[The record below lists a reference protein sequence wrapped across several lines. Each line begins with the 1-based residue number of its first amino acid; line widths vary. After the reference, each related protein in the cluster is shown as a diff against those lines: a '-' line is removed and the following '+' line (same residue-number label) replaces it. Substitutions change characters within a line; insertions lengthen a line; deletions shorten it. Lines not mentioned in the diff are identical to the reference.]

1 MTAVAEGIE
10 GLWVEP
16 SEGEPLLAEIDRFVG
31 SLEPGSEA
39 AGRYARLRAVVA
51 EGPDGGRV
59 PDDLVAALQNLLEI
73 ALGSRS
79 VRHFHGPGA
88 ERALAALYARTPR
101 GAAVERA
108 ARDANRALETVAGQR
123 VERLSFR
130 PGLPGEHRLL
140 VETERCRIT
149 FEIGPDGVAARDVSL

>member
-1 MTAVAEGIE
+1 MSAPIEAPEAVLTLGAAERE
-10 GLWVEP
+10 T
-16 SEGEPLLAEIDRFVG
+16 LLSEIDR
-31 SLEPGSEA
+31 L
-39 AGRYARLRAVVA
+39 AGALGGERYRPLREAVVA
-51 EGPDGGRV
+51 GTV
-59 PDDLVAALQNLLEI
+59 PAEVMPPLEAVLQLALS
-73 ALGSRS
+73 SRS
-79 VRHFHGPGA
+79 VRHFHGPAA

-123 VERLSFR
+123 VESLTFR
-130 PGLPGEHRLL
+130 PGLPGEHRLV